1 MRVPRDSK
9 LETRE
14 GRKPIANAGD
24 VYWKSLG
31 HGLAVG
37 YRRGRW
43 WVRERTE
50 GRYRKRSLG
59 EADDFADADGQDV
72 LSYRDACRLAYAGP
86 EAQEEAAAGAY
97 TVSNAMVDYLAWF
110 RAHRK
115 DVHTT
120 TIRINR
126 HILPKLGDRP
136 VEKLTS
142 RELREWHEAIA
153 NAPAGARSAKAGPRR
168 TRPIDPSIPERERKR
183 RRKASAN
190 RTLTI
195 LKAALSHAF
204 REGSVDSDLA
214 WRRVKPFREVDVPRV
229 RYLSRDEA
237 RRLVNAC
244 SGDFRSLVRGAL
256 MSGCR
261 YGELRFLRVEDF
273 DAAAGTIRIRESK
286 GGKPRSIPLTDEGR
300 ELLETL
306 TAGRTGGEHVFRRAD
321 GKPWEKSQQKRR
333 MRDACA
339 TAKIEPEIRFND
351 LRHTYAS
358 LLAQRG
364 VTLQVIA
371 EVLGHADTR
380 MTSRH
385 YAHLV
390 PSYVAETV
398 RANLPRFTRKR
409 PAKVRGIR

>member
-1 MRVPRDSK
+1 
-9 LETRE
+9 
-14 GRKPIANAGD
+14 
-24 VYWKSLG
+24 
-31 HGLAVG
+31 
-37 YRRGRW
+37 
-43 WVRERTE
+43 
-50 GRYRKRSLG
+50 
-59 EADDFADADGQDV
+59 
-72 LSYRDACRLAYAGP
+72 
-86 EAQEEAAAGAY
+86 
-97 TVSNAMVDYLAWF
+97 
-110 RAHRK
+110 
-115 DVHTT
+115 
-120 TIRINR
+120 
-126 HILPKLGDRP
+126 
-136 VEKLTS
+136 
-142 RELREWHEAIA
+142 
-153 NAPAGARSAKAGPRR
+153 
-168 TRPIDPSIPERERKR
+168 
-183 RRKASAN
+183 
-190 RTLTI
+190 
-195 LKAALSHAF
+195 
-204 REGSVDSDLA
+204 
-214 WRRVKPFREVDVPRV
+214 VKPFREVDVPRV